1 MATMTVV
8 SERATAPKRPAK
20 LVVKFPHSFAPLP
33 GVIPGMRDPAVKAHS
48 VLAGDTAEDPRL
60 AARVRERPIDAVY
73 SGLEGDSTS
82 GSSGIVGGSGAVS
95 GSCSGIV
102 PGSVGMGSS
111 GVGRSGVVPGSW
123 LAISSLLRLGETH
136 LPGPQPAKRV
146 GLGLTAEQP
155 RYNLPE

>member
-1 MATMTVV
+1 M
-8 SERATAPKRPAK
+8 
-20 LVVKFPHSFAPLP
+20 
-33 GVIPGMRDPAVKAHS
+33 
-48 VLAGDTAEDPRL
+48 
-60 AARVRERPIDAVY
+60 RERPIDAVY

-123 LAISSLLRLGETH
+123 LAISSLLWLGETY

-155 RYNLPE
+155 RYDGAEQLAGRALAVIERSWHLDTETLPDPFQASDAAFARGFSLGLKTM